1 MLYCKLHGA
10 KKENAMGI
18 HIAQSQYAGY
28 CIHARKIKIT
38 NAMLL
43 LLVLLSMNPA
53 HALDRIQLKEF
64 RTRFINQRVFINGN
78 FIRESSAFLINWQF
92 VEERKGIYEANDSKK
107 VPLEL
112 VGRSGIIIAV
122 QAPVQPGKVTD
133 QSDNAFVQYA
143 IAIVKLDSGD
153 LLQSALYADFLES
166 DPGSHPGDPF
176 TPASVREKH
185 KAEAEALAK
194 RLAGKSLFLTRVAN
208 IYDMSYVTS
217 NTETLKAGVAY
228 PKAQITNFPLLTPI
242 PILEVRYATEGD
254 FTLVAIQLP
263 DGRKAFYVP
272 GCIANDITYQNIL
285 CVSTSMPSFLTERE
299 KEAIR
304 KGGAFTGM
312 SEDALYMA
320 LGFPRKRIEDT
331 SALGH
336 TQLMYL
342 TGYVSIDKNRKIV
355 GIQNHN

>member
-1 MLYCKLHGA
+1 
-10 KKENAMGI
+10 MGI
-18 HIAQSQYAGY
+18 RIAQKQYAGFS
-28 CIHARKIKIT
+28 IRASRINIT

-43 LLVLLSMNPA
+43 LLVLLSMNSA
-53 HALDRIQLKEF
+53 RAQDRIQLKEL

-92 VEERKGIYEANDSKK
+92 AKVKKGIFEANDSKK
-107 VPLEL
+107 VPLEF

-122 QAPVQPGKVTD
+122 QAPAQPDTD
-133 QSDNAFVQYA
+133 AAQSDNAFVQYA
-143 IAIVKLDSGD
+143 IAIVKLDSGE
-153 LLQSALYADFLES
+153 LVQTAIYAIFLES
-166 DPGSHPGDPF
+166 DPGSHPGDSF
-176 TPASVREKH
+176 TLASVREKH

-208 IYDMSYVTS
+208 IYDMSYVTN
-217 NTETLKAGVAY
+217 NTETLKAGASY
-228 PKAQITNFPLLTPI
+228 PKAQIINFPLLAPI

-254 FTLVAIQLP
+254 FTLVALHLP

-304 KGGAFTGM
+304 KGNAFTGM

-320 LGFPRKRIEDT
+320 LGFPKNRSEND
-331 SALGH
+331 SATGQ
-336 TQLMYL
+336 TQLTYL
-342 TGYVSIDKNRKIV
+342 TGYVYLDKNRRV
-355 GIQNHN
+355 VRIQSYF